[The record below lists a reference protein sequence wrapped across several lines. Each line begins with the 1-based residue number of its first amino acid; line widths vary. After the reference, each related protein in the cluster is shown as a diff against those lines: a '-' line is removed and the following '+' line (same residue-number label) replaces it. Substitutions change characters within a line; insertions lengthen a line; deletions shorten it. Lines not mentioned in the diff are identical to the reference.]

1 MEARLQNALMR
12 LPHERPMERISVRLK
27 QHGDVTFRL
36 FSKIMPYGYFSCA
49 YILHWLIVVLLF
61 ALVLKHSLL
70 KWFREYKFVFKS
82 LIIAATIC

>member
-36 FSKIMPYGYFSCA
+36 FSKIMPYGYFMR
-49 YILHWLIVVLLF
+49 LHSTLVNSGFAVCSRIEALIVEV
-61 ALVLKHSLL
+61 VQ
-70 KWFREYKFVFKS
+70 R
-82 LIIAATIC
+82 I